1 MTNEVTNLVN
11 ELFNK
16 TGLLPKQYVDL
27 ARIKAARVQRNKDFA
42 LTKAEKAVIRQI
54 ERTIVKKETQQ
65 AKYCTPPEP
74 VEVVVE
80 PTPKKKTTR
89 KRKVAVKKETTND

>member
-54 ERTIVKKETQQ
+54 ERTIVKKEIQQ
-65 AKYCTPPEP
+65 AKYCVTPEP

-80 PTPKKKTTR
+80 PAPKKKTTR
-89 KRKVAVKKETTND
+89 KRKVTVKKETTND